1 MIKNGLLTIL
11 LMLNT
16 AVYALKQPTYL
27 FAHGLYNDYSLAYYY
42 QNINKQHVCTVNT
55 KELHITYKS
64 GKKYY
69 WQLEETQDSDLWL
82 IQNPMHTFNFPDATR
97 KGFDGSQTSLGQ
109 ENEIRALTRAYEKVK
124 HTDVVIMGMSRG
136 AATILNFLGTQRP
149 ANIAA
154 VIVESPFDS
163 ITNTLENF
171 CKMAGVSWLMPLNV
185 LYASPNLFF
194 SKFNPKG
201 IFPIKVVQNIQKDLP
216 ILLVASLQ
224 DDLIPALSTATI
236 YSKLVETGHPHVYF
250 VLLEKGAHG
259 YLLEDEDAHI
269 YLNAVHAFY
278 KKYDLPHNKSLATH
292 GESILAQCQPHSE
305 IIVDAIKQKKTFIKH
320 QDSNPR
326 LP

>member
-1 MIKNGLLTIL
+1 MIKNSLCLLVL
-11 LMLNT
+11 LMLST
-16 AVYALKQPTYL
+16 ATNAFKQPTYL

-42 QNINKQHVCTVNT
+42 QNINKQHVCTVNG
-55 KELHITYKS
+55 EFLHITYKS
-64 GKKYY
+64 GKKYS
-69 WQLEETQDSDLWL
+69 WNMQDTQDSALWL
-82 IQNPMHTFNFPDATR
+82 IQEPMHSFNFPDATR

-109 ENEIRALTRAYEKVK
+109 ENEIRALTHAYEKVK

-136 AATILNFLGTQRP
+136 ASTILNFLGTRTP
-149 ANIAA
+149 SNIAA

-216 ILLVASLQ
+216 ILIIASLQ
-224 DDLIPALSTATI
+224 DDLIPALSTAAI
-236 YSKLVETGHPHVYF
+236 YSKLRETDHPHVHF
-250 VLLEKGAHG
+250 LLLEKGAHG

-278 KKYDLPHNKSLATH
+278 KKYELPHNKVLAAH
-292 GESILAQCQPHSE
+292 GESILAQCQPSSDL
-305 IIVDAIKQKKTFIKH
+305 IIDAIKHKRTFITH
-320 QDSNPR
+320 HDYVS
-326 LP
+326 